1 MELNAQNAQK
11 HTTSDMTADAFKSI
25 PSAKLTTNKVNVSPV
40 SMDTPLTRETVLKLP
55 KKWIPTAA
63 GLRELNVWDA
73 LGDTDSI
80 LKESASN

>member
-40 SMDTPLTRETVLKLP
+40 STDTLLTKETVLKLP
-55 KKWIPTAA
+55 RKWIPTVA